1 MWVCDRARV
10 LRDLGS
16 GAELIMHFGKRK
28 RLAGAVLT
36 GLLLCTTGAL
46 AAGKA
51 SLKAGEHVLH
61 AGEIAEFP
69 IQSSS
74 SESSELS
81 AWCEVSSGGRASM
94 TFDGDHYIPMSEPS
108 VGDVISFAPDETR
121 RYELAGTVE
130 ANRGDA
136 YIAFA
141 FTGVPSAMC
150 FPGQKCEGA
159 AAGAVEV
166 KVTCNNN

>member
-1 MWVCDRARV
+1 MLSRV
-10 LRDLGS
+10 LREAES
-16 GAELIMHFGKRK
+16 RAELTMRFGERG
-28 RLAGAVLT
+28 RLAGAAFA
-36 GLLLCTTGAL
+36 GLILCTTGAL
-46 AAGKA
+46 ASGKA

-69 IQSSS
+69 IQSSRD
-74 SESSELS
+74 ESSELS
-81 AWCEVSSGGRASM
+81 AWCEVSSGGRASV

-108 VGDVISFAPDETR
+108 VGDVISFAPNETR
-121 RYELAGTVE
+121 RYELSGTVE